1 MSQRK
6 TTLFILAVLVALTT
20 LGFSH
25 YKLSQYEKTLKHTQ
39 SNYSSLEKKL
49 DEVTNQQLRIEKDK
63 KDQMQQM
70 QELTAKIEQQQL
82 SNTEMKEQQAV
93 LVKNIGD
100 WKKDIQTLES
110 RIKRNK
116 RPGLVVSRGS
126 GSVVRE
132 IYMEATGYTAYC
144 NGCSGKTATGINLRA
159 NPNAKVIAVDPR
171 IIPLGTKVW
180 VEGYG
185 YAIAADKGGAIKG
198 HKIDVH
204 FATKS
209 QAYAWGRRTVLVK
222 ILN

>member
-6 TTLFILAVLVALTT
+6 TLFILAVLVALTT
-20 LGFSH
+20 LGFSQ
-25 YKLSQYEKTLKHTQ
+25 YKLSLQEKTLKHTQ
-39 SNYSSLEKKL
+39 SKYSSLEKKL
-49 DEVTNQQLRIEKDK
+49 DEITNQQLRIEKEQEEQGK
-63 KDQMQQM
+63 KIK
-70 QELTAKIEQQQL
+70 ELTAKINEQQTINKNAQDLQNQL
-82 SNTEMKEQQAV
+82 NDSINQR
-93 LVKNIGD
+93 N
-100 WKKDIQTLES
+100 KDIQTLEA
-110 RIKRNK
+110 RIQSKK
-116 RPGLVVSRGS
+116 QMMISRG
-126 GSVVRE
+126 GGNVVRE

-171 IIPLGTKVW
+171 VIPLGTKVW

-185 YAIAADKGGAIKG
+185 YAIAGDKGGAIKG

-204 FATKS
+204 FATTS